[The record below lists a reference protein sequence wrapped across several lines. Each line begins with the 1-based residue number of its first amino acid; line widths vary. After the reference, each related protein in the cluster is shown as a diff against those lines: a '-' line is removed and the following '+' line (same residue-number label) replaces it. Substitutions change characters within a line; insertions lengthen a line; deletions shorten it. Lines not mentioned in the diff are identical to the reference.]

1 LPDKPSSPP
10 AGPPPAAQFSSIAD
24 GAAFGEDRS
33 QVAPGALIAPAVE
46 VALSKQLTQAQ
57 ISGFLSDL
65 SGGMAH
71 ARALARAGM
80 PWGAFNRRMQS
91 DPEFREAYTAAITIR
106 DHRLKAESVD
116 RMIHLG
122 LRGVVRNVVQGGVV
136 VDTQVDYSEKLLC
149 KLVDKVAPEFRDKL
163 EVSGEM
169 VRVIRSNVPL
179 PPNCDRT
186 AGKGQKPR
194 RESDDEDTE

>member
-1 LPDKPSSPP
+1 MGSSCLGRAALVACSPAPAREGGSPVVLPDGAP
-10 AGPPPAAQFSSIAD
+10 APAVPMLNSIAD
-24 GAAFGEDRS
+24 GAAFGEDRG
-33 QVAPGALIAPAVE
+33 PTGGALIAPAVE
-46 VALSKQLTQAQ
+46 VALSKQLSQAQ

-122 LRGVVRNVVQGGVV
+122 LRGVVRNVVQGNSW
-136 VDTQVDYSEKLLC
+136 DTQEPASR
-149 KLVDKVAPEFRDKL
+149 PRDCNKNF
-163 EVSGEM
+163 SRRRQG
-169 VRVIRSNVPL
+169 VIS
-179 PPNCDRT
+179 
-186 AGKGQKPR
+186 PR
-194 RESDDEDTE
+194 ARCRRPTRRRHRC